1 MYNGTNIENL
11 KLSNKKKQQKS
22 HSLPK
27 KTSGDAGFRR
37 NRASRPD
44 IRENNR

>member
-11 KLSNKKKQQKS
+11 KLSNKKKNNKNRTAS
-22 HSLPK
+22 SK

-44 IRENNR
+44 IRENR